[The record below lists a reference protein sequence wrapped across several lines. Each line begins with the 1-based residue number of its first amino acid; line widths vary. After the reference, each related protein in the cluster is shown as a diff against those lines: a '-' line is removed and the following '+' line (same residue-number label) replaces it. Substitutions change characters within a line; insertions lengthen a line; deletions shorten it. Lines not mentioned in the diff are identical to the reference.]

1 MEDTYNHMTTLITFL
16 TALAALIAAVIT
28 LITLIK
34 TLKNGKQIQ
43 EIHVSINSR
52 MDEFLKLAKESS
64 FAKGVKSEMDKQ

>member
-16 TALAALIAAVIT
+16 TALAALIAAV
-28 LITLIK
+28 ITLIK